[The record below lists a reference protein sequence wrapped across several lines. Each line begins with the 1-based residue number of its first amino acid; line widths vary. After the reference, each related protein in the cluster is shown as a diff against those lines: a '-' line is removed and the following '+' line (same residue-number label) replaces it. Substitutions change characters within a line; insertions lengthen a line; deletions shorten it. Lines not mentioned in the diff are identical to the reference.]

1 MTQFPAIVDMDD
13 PDFTAAKE
21 DPFGHITS
29 RDLRPEHMQLPDGA
43 VFRSVLYYCVLVLGG
58 PIVAFFGTRYLIL
71 VPLLSWG
78 TEEVKTN
85 VVSAIVAGKIFPWN
99 SMNKMKTYVFLLFQL
114 LSCTWHWDCL
124 SYELTLPKTMPKRRL
139 ESVIKVH
146 LLSKAQNCQERR
158 PFKNTDHVESPNIKK
173 NLSYF
178 NVYD

>member
-1 MTQFPAIVDMDD
+1 MDD

-146 LLSKAQNCQERR
+146 FLLKIILETTTAKNNWSCPPQKSPQHKIVKKEGLSKTLIMWR
-158 PFKNTDHVESPNIKK
+158 PET
-173 NLSYF
+173 
-178 NVYD
+178 